1 MELKVSLYLKSGYVI
16 SDTGSDLDQ
25 ESIEQWLN
33 EFTSG
38 EKEWI
43 SIGKLPWMS
52 LIPVRAIECI
62 SLEDISQSE
71 EKADYK
77 WREL

>member
-43 SIGKLPWMS
+43 
-52 LIPVRAIECI
+52 
-62 SLEDISQSE
+62 QSVN
-71 EKADYK
+71 YHGC
-77 WREL
+77 RSFLSGLLSV

>member
-52 LIPVRAIECI
+52 LVPVRAIECI
-62 SLEDISQSE
+62 SFEDISQSE

>member
-38 EKEWI
+38 EKEWV
-43 SIGKLPWMS
+43 SIGDLPSMS
-52 LIPVRAIECI
+52 LIPIKAIECI
-62 SLEDISQSE
+62 TFEEITQAK
-71 EKADYK
+71 EKAD
-77 WREL
+77 

>member
-1 MELKVSLYLKSGYVI
+1 MELKVSLYLKSGNVI
-16 SDTGSDLDQ
+16 SDTGSGLDQ

-38 EKEWI
+38 EKEWV
-43 SIGKLPWMS
+43 SIGKIPWMS

-62 SLEDISQSE
+62 SFE
-71 EKADYK
+71 EITQAKERAD
-77 WREL
+77 

>member
-43 SIGKLPWMS
+43 SIGNLPRMS
-52 LIPVRAIECI
+52 LIPVKAIECI
-62 SLEDISQSE
+62 TFEDVSQTE
-71 EKADYK
+71 EKAD
-77 WREL
+77 